1 MVVFKIAKKRDYK
14 TDIKVELLSLGYDII
29 SNDDEY
35 VNMTTNIRFR
45 CNECGKIFERTPKSA
60 LKSNCHCQK
69 CTQKIIV
76 GEKIHNIKSVDNKI
90 IKLMKD
96 NNISDYIIKNNS
108 SIVIFNCVK
117 CGKQIKRK
125 YDVLLRCSYPF
136 YCKECIN
143 KLEKPTL
150 NAEMINEK
158 LKQMNNNTICIQD
171 GYFTWKD
178 RVQFKCEC
186 GRIFERKPN
195 TVISQKLFYCSYCS
209 KRISCGEREI
219 IDILNKNNINYVHQ
233 KTFDDCKNKL
243 LLPFDFYLPDKN
255 ILIEY
260 DGELHYKDVFGNLER
275 QKENDDIKNK
285 YCKENNI
292 TLIRIPYWENIE
304 DNILKIIYGDTVS
317 SQL

>member
-1 MVVFKIAKKRDYK
+1 MAKKRDYK

-45 CNECGKIFERTPKSA
+45 CNECGKIFERKT
-60 LKSNCHCQK
+60 
-69 CTQKIIV
+69 
-76 GEKIHNIKSVDNKI
+76 
-90 IKLMKD
+90 
-96 NNISDYIIKNNS
+96 
-108 SIVIFNCVK
+108 
-117 CGKQIKRK
+117 
-125 YDVLLRCSYPF
+125 
-136 YCKECIN
+136 
-143 KLEKPTL
+143 
-150 NAEMINEK
+150 
-158 LKQMNNNTICIQD
+158 NTI
-171 GYFTWKD
+171 
-178 RVQFKCEC
+178 
-186 GRIFERKPN
+186 
-195 TVISQKLFYCSYCS
+195 ISQKLFYCSYCS

-243 LLPFDFYLPDKN
+243 PLPFNFYLPDKN

-304 DNILKIIYGDTVS
+304 DSILKIIYGYTVS
-317 SQL
+317 SQLEITERCND